1 MHRSRDGRATVYSPI
16 VATTLISRIW
26 SAGLDLLYPPQC
38 ALCRRG
44 GTMLCDGCI
53 AALPPAAGPRCPH
66 CYRATSRAQACGVCL
81 AHPPEFESV
90 VAPFELE
97 GGARE
102 LVHHLKYDGLSSL
115 GGPMAALMAGLA
127 ARVPFGV
134 VVPVP
139 LHRGRER
146 SRGYNQSALLARRLA
161 EELGAEYDD
170 GAVKRVRATKPLAR
184 SMDAAERRAIVHD
197 AFRADPGRSRGRR
210 VLLIDD
216 VVTTGATLDAC
227 ARALRS
233 AGAAEVRALTFAR
246 AP

>member
-1 MHRSRDGRATVYSPI
+1 M
-16 VATTLISRIW
+16 ATTLISRIW

-53 AALPPAAGPRCPH
+53 AALPPAAGSRCPRC
-66 CYRATSRAQACGVCL
+66 YRVAPRSRPCSVCL
-81 AHPPEFESV
+81 AHPPAFESV

-102 LVHHLKYDGLSSL
+102 LVHHLKYHGLSSL

-127 ARVPFGV
+127 AGVPADV

-146 SRGYNQSALLARRLA
+146 
-161 EELGAEYDD
+161 
-170 GAVKRVRATKPLAR
+170 
-184 SMDAAERRAIVHD
+184 
-197 AFRADPGRSRGRR
+197 
-210 VLLIDD
+210 
-216 VVTTGATLDAC
+216 
-227 ARALRS
+227 
-233 AGAAEVRALTFAR
+233 
-246 AP
+246 